1 MKKNLFLV
9 ALMVASVT
17 LFNSCNDEVTTV
29 KITLDQSYDSGE
41 VVTGSIDALGELK
54 SVSLSKDGA
63 SVTGWPITTFTTG
76 AIIGTASTGYTIA
89 VNNLANGTYILTAT
103 DKKDVVGSA
112 TFTVEAAVVLPTLK
126 TIASATTIYCTLADG
141 SGTSTCASADG
152 TTYSPK
158 TATAAQ
164 QLLVDFVYFN
174 ASGTSLGIYSPS
186 SVPATLSTTFTAW
199 TTKNSTK
206 FAKTTSIDY
215 DSATYTEVK
224 AAADAATDTSVTGLA
239 IGTEVVFKTAAGKV
253 GIFKVNSITTSY
265 LADDYVKIN
274 IKVQE

>member
-9 ALMVASVT
+9 ALMAVSLT
-17 LFNSCNDEVTTV
+17 MFNSCKSDEVTTV
-29 KITLDQSYDSGE
+29 VISLDATYESGD
-41 VVTGSIDALGELK
+41 VVTGTIAALGELK
-54 SVSLSKDGA
+54 SVSLSKDGTA
-63 SVTGWPITTFTTG
+63 VTGWPITTFTTG

-103 DKKDVVGSA
+103 DKNDVVGSA
-112 TFTVEAAVVLPTLK
+112 TFTVEAAVVLK
-126 TIASATTIYCTLADG
+126 TISTATTIYCTLADG
-141 SGTSTCASADG
+141 SGNSTCASADG

-164 QLLVDFVYFN
+164 QMLVDFVYFN

-186 SVPATLSTTFTAW
+186 SVPALLSTTFTAW

-224 AAADAATDTSVTGLA
+224 EAADAATVDNVTGLA
-239 IGTEVVFKTAAGKV
+239 TGTLVVFKTAAGNV
-253 GIFKVNSITTSY
+253 GIFKVNSITAGF
-265 LADDYVKIN
+265 LAVDNVNIN